1 MRMTH
6 ALTETDD
13 NTATRRRRSHARALA
28 SFLALLLLACTA
40 GAPHAL
46 AQGPSYARLER
57 AAEMIRRGQLARAE
71 AELAAV
77 LRANPEEANALNLL
91 GVVRAQQ
98 KRHEEAEQLFLRAV
112 RSSPALVGAF
122 VNLGQLYTSRGD
134 DERALRAF
142 DAAAALAPDHPEVNY
157 HLASIREGRRE
168 FARALEHLGKIPAES
183 RGPEHLHLALRCLL
197 GLGRA
202 DEAASLVAPLRS
214 AQGGR
219 GAAAVPTEDA
229 AGFAALFAAHAR
241 TDVALEILG
250 AALRRAPDSF
260 AVLYNLGATHLQ
272 RRELERAEEFYRLAL
287 AVKPDDGATLR
298 ALAGVERAR
307 GRLEKSFAYVERA
320 LRRDPDSRALL
331 YDYGWTALNLD
342 RLPEALSALGRLHR
356 AHPQESAY
364 IYALAVARFY
374 NNEDAQALTL
384 LRRYIELNPRG
395 ARGHYVLG
403 VMLQLM
409 MRRADARA
417 ALAEGFDLAPTADA
431 AHHLGL
437 VAYDEDDLAQA
448 ERWLRRAV
456 ELNPAHA
463 PSRAVL
469 GMTYAKRKDLAAARA
484 ELERAAALDPHDL
497 TAAYQLGLLY
507 TRLGERE
514 RAREMLAVADRLRAE
529 QRQAGRAGLR
539 LAEPPK

>member
-1 MRMTH
+1 VRFKRVRKSAH
-6 ALTETDD
+6 AAAASVLT
-13 NTATRRRRSHARALA
+13 
-28 SFLALLLLACTA
+28 LLLWSCAA
-40 GAPHAL
+40 QAA
-46 AQGPSYARLER
+46 AQGPNYARLER

-71 AELAAV
+71 TELAAV
-77 LRANPEEANALNLL
+77 LRGSPEEANALNLL

-112 RSSPALVGAF
+112 KSSPALVGAF
-122 VNLGQLYTSRGD
+122 VNLGQLYASRGD
-134 DERALRAF
+134 DEQALKAF
-142 DAAAALAPDHPEVNY
+142 DAAAALAPRHPEVNY

-168 FARALEHLGKIPAES
+168 FARALEHLGRIPAQS
-183 RGPEHLHLALRCLL
+183 RGPEHLHIAVRCLL

-202 DEAASLVAPLRS
+202 DEAASLVALLRS
-214 AQGGR
+214 AQGG
-219 GAAAVPTEDA
+219 AAAVPAEDA

-272 RRELERAEEFYRLAL
+272 RRELERAEEFYRRALAL
-287 AVKPDDGATLR
+287 KPEDGATLR
-298 ALAGVERAR
+298 ALSGVERAR

-320 LRRDPDSRALL
+320 LRLDPDSRALL
-331 YDYGWTALNLD
+331 YDYGWTALNLN
-342 RLPEALSALGRLHR
+342 RLPEALSALERLHR
-356 AHPQESAY
+356 AHPREPAY

-384 LRRYIELNPRG
+384 LRRYIELNPRD

-403 VMLQLM
+403 VMLHLM
-409 MRRADARA
+409 MKGAEARA
-417 ALAEGFDLAPTADA
+417 ALAESFDLAPTADA
-431 AHHLGL
+431 AHYLGL
-437 VAYDEDDLAQA
+437 IAYDEDDLAQA
-448 ERWLRRAV
+448 ERWLKRAV

-469 GMTYAKRKDLAAARA
+469 GMTYAKRKDLVAARA

-529 QRQAGRAGLR
+529 QRQAGRPGLR